1 MNVGW
6 TPPETRTLKPAVPQP
21 AMYVELQG
29 RYQLFWGL
37 AAGAAL
43 TPGDGRAARNGVQLA
58 ELFGPL
64 YLRQQV
70 LFDGSF
76 AISAGIAVKLPVT
89 LSF

>member
-1 MNVGW
+1 
-6 TPPETRTLKPAVPQP
+6 
-21 AMYVELQG
+21 MYAELQG
-29 RYQLFWGL
+29 RYRFFYGL
-37 AAGAAL
+37 AAGVAV

-58 ELFGPL
+58 ELFGPF

-76 AISAGIAVKLPVT
+76 AISGGVALKLPIM